1 MCTRIL
7 WIWFL
12 VLRDLTCNVNIN
24 FIKLPTLSLH
34 QIRRNEKHRTLN
46 FSVLVLNQNWN
57 KQWSCP
63 KIFDTNLFLKR
74 TISNT
79 ISYITLKDTINNEWL
94 FWKMMLNIMNPPV
107 WYKYN
112 ITRKDDARNAIF
124 CLHDQ
129 IHTSTNN
136 KLVLQL
142 PFSAW
147 NPFKK
152 RLSIITTRFV
162 CS

>member
-1 MCTRIL
+1 M
-7 WIWFL
+7 
-12 VLRDLTCNVNIN
+12 
-24 FIKLPTLSLH
+24 
-34 QIRRNEKHRTLN
+34 
-46 FSVLVLNQNWN
+46 VLNQNWN

-147 NPFKK
+147 NPFTK
-152 RLSIITTRFV
+152 RIIDYCNAICFQLNKDQFWSFSLLCLYFV
-162 CS
+162 RYF